1 MGYSTQ
7 AAWAGYSSAVSTA
20 ISSFARVTDAAVL
33 GVQPLRLDIVTVSE
47 PMSLSSFHGRNS
59 PAISVEELAELNRT
73 TPGAVMSAGSRIKT
87 VVGQPIG

>member
-1 MGYSTQ
+1 
-7 AAWAGYSSAVSTA
+7 
-20 ISSFARVTDAAVL
+20 
-33 GVQPLRLDIVTVSE
+33 
-47 PMSLSSFHGRNS
+47 MSLSSFHGRNS